1 MRGRYPSGPEYVEQL
16 PGSAEAKRRLQVVL
30 QTMSGAYRVQEACT
44 LLGIS
49 RQRFEQ
55 LRTKV
60 LRAALTELEPKPGG
74 RPPAE
79 PSVGAAVTALETKL
93 AETERE
99 LRAARLREQ
108 IALVLPRAAQPLAD
122 PGQPDGA
129 EKKNGPATPAA
140 GPAGVVAEVTEATMT
155 ETATPAAAVASP
167 SAATAAAAQAGSA
180 VQSFRQ
186 ALAEDEAEHRDRLE
200 RLQEERS
207 AARKRPRRR
216 GQAGQQQR
224 RQLENEVRQQA
235 VAFARELRAAGSSQA
250 QAAALLNVCP
260 RTLRSW
266 DARCQAR
273 RLDLVP
279 LGRPALRPELATRQ
293 AVLDFLHEAGAQTS
307 VAALQQQ
314 FATCAR
320 AELAELLGRY
330 RRVWQVRYPE
340 IQHVLHWLVFGSV
353 WAIDFAMPSL
363 PDQALPAIDGRFPY
377 LLAVRDLASGYV
389 LAWLPVTAATAALTR
404 AVLAQ
409 LFAQYGRPLVLK
421 LDNGSAFRDAGLQR
435 FLDEAGVFLLYS
447 PPHCPAYN
455 GSIEATIGSLKTRTQ
470 RQAQLLGRPGVWT
483 AADVLAARLQA
494 NLAQPR
500 RLRGATPAEVWATRR
515 PLTDLERVRFTLAL
529 ERERFAERTAQGI
542 SLDEEL
548 VHWDH
553 SAVDRKALPRAL
565 GEHGYLLFR
574 RRRIHLRITSRKVA
588 NI

>member
-1 MRGRYPSGPEYVEQL
+1 MLDAETGAEVIPECD
-16 PGSAEAKRRLQVVL
+16 AE
-30 QTMSGAYRVQEACT
+30 
-44 LLGIS
+44 
-49 RQRFEQ
+49 F
-55 LRTKV
+55 
-60 LRAALTELEPKPGG
+60 GG
-74 RPPAE
+74 CAHQIEEGVATVTPIVA
-79 PSVGAAVTALETKL
+79 VGATADL
-93 AETERE
+93 AFPYI
-99 LRAARLREQ
+99 LPDIRLR
-108 IALVLPRAAQPLAD
+108 
-122 PGQPDGA
+122 
-129 EKKNGPATPAA
+129 
-140 GPAGVVAEVTEATMT
+140 GVV
-155 ETATPAAAVASP
+155 
-167 SAATAAAAQAGSA
+167 
-180 VQSFRQ
+180 VQR
-186 ALAEDEAEHRDRLE
+186 H
-200 RLQEERS
+200 
-207 AARKRPRRR
+207 
-216 GQAGQQQR
+216 
-224 RQLENEVRQQA
+224 
-235 VAFARELRAAGSSQA
+235 
-250 QAAALLNVCP
+250 
-260 RTLRSW
+260 
-266 DARCQAR
+266 
-273 RLDLVP
+273 
-279 LGRPALRPELATRQ
+279 LGPPQ
-293 AVLDFLHEAGAQTS
+293 
-307 VAALQQQ
+307 
-314 FATCAR
+314 
-320 AELAELLGRY
+320 LGRY
-330 RRVWQVRYPE
+330 RRVLWARYPHT
-340 IQHVLHWLVFGSV
+340 QHVLHWLVFGSV

-483 AADVLAARLQA
+483 SADVLAARLQA

-529 ERERFAERTAQGI
+529 ERERFAERLAQGI
-542 SLDEEL
+542 PLDEEL
-548 VHWDH
+548 DHWDH

>member
-1 MRGRYPSGPEYVEQL
+1 VT
-16 PGSAEAKRRLQVVL
+16 EATV
-30 QTMSGAYRVQEACT
+30 
-44 LLGIS
+44 
-49 RQRFEQ
+49 
-55 LRTKV
+55 
-60 LRAALTELEPKPGG
+60 TE
-74 RPPAE
+74 
-79 PSVGAAVTALETKL
+79 
-93 AETERE
+93 
-99 LRAARLREQ
+99 
-108 IALVLPRAAQPLAD
+108 I
-122 PGQPDGA
+122 
-129 EKKNGPATPAA
+129 ATPAA
-140 GPAGVVAEVTEATMT
+140 VAASPTEATVA

-167 SAATAAAAQAGSA
+167 LVASAAAAQAGAA
-180 VQSFRQ
+180 VETFRQ

-200 RLQEERS
+200 RLQEERG

-216 GQAGQQQR
+216 GRAGQQQR
-224 RQLENEVRQQA
+224 RQLEKEVRQQA

-293 AVLDFLHEAGAQTS
+293 TVLDVLRETGGQTS
-307 VAALQQQ
+307 VAALQEQ
-314 FATCAR
+314 FATCVR
-320 AELAELLGRY
+320 AELTELLGRY
-330 RRVWQVRYPE
+330 RHVLQARYPE
-340 IQHVLHWLVFGSV
+340 IQHVLHWLVPGSV
-353 WAIDFAMPSL
+353 WAIDFAVPSWS
-363 PDQALPAIDGRFPY
+363 DRALPAIDGRFPY

-409 LFAQYGRPLVLK
+409 LFAQYGPPLVLK

-470 RQAQLLGRPGVWT
+470 RQAVSHGHGGLWT
-483 AADVLAARLQA
+483 AADVAAARQQA

-500 RLRGATPAEVWATRR
+500 RLHGDTPAAVWATRR
-515 PLTDLERVRFTLAL
+515 PLTDFERVRFLLTL
-529 ERERFAERTAQGI
+529 ERERFAERMVQRIAV
-542 SLDEEL
+542 DEEL
-548 VHWDH
+548 DHWNH

-574 RRRIHLRITSRKVA
+574 RRRIHLRIRSRKVA

>member
-1 MRGRYPSGPEYVEQL
+1 MARKKKRPS
-16 PGSAEAKRRLQVVL
+16 
-30 QTMSGAYRVQEACT
+30 
-44 LLGIS
+44 
-49 RQRFEQ
+49 
-55 LRTKV
+55 
-60 LRAALTELEPKPGG
+60 
-74 RPPAE
+74 
-79 PSVGAAVTALETKL
+79 
-93 AETERE
+93 
-99 LRAARLREQ
+99 
-108 IALVLPRAAQPLAD
+108 D
-122 PGQPDGA
+122 
-129 EKKNGPATPAA
+129 PAA
-140 GPAGVVAEVTEATMT
+140 DPAGVVAEVMEATVT
-155 ETATPAAAVASP
+155 ETATPAAVVASP
-167 SAATAAAAQAGSA
+167 TEATVAETATPAAVVASPLVASAAAAQAGAA
-180 VQSFRQ
+180 VETFRQ

-200 RLQEERS
+200 RLQAERG

-279 LGRPALRPELATRQ
+279 LGRPALRPEPATRQ
-293 AVLDFLHEAGAQTS
+293 AVLDVLRETGGQTS
-307 VAALQQQ
+307 VAALQEQ

-320 AELAELLGRY
+320 AELTELLGRY
-330 RRVWQVRYPE
+330 RHVLWARYPE

-353 WAIDFAMPSL
+353 WAIDFAVPSL
-363 PDQALPAIDGRFPY
+363 AGAAALPAIDGRFPY

-389 LAWLPVTAATAALTR
+389 LAWLPVTVATAALTR

-421 LDNGSAFRDAGLQR
+421 LDNGSAFRDAGLKR

-483 AADVLAARLQA
+483 SADVLAARLQA

-548 VHWDH
+548 DHWDH